1 MTQLTVPPRF
11 DFAPGGPY
19 LPLPPRSDPRVA
31 KSSAILF
38 TPDDAPTPAA
48 LTEWLARQADIV
60 LTISDINELMAM
72 SMRGRP
78 RVVAFD
84 ARTSPELVY
93 AACRRL
99 KHDSYT
105 SVVPAMILSGDEDS
119 VFAAAFLAGAD
130 EVVREH
136 LAEPEKLIRL
146 DAMLRRS
153 DRDLVVHPSTRL
165 PGAVEIEADR
175 KSTRLNSSHG

>member
-1 MTQLTVPPRF
+1 M
-11 DFAPGGPY
+11 
-19 LPLPPRSDPRVA
+19 A

-48 LTEWLARQADIV
+48 LTKWLAKQADTV
-60 LTISDINELMAM
+60 LTISDTNELMAI

-84 ARTSPELVY
+84 ARTKHEQVF

-99 KHDSYT
+99 KLDSYT
-105 SVVPAMILSGDEDS
+105 SVVPTVILSGDGDE
-119 VFAAAFLAGAD
+119 VFAAAFMAGAD
-130 EVVREH
+130 EVVRER
-136 LAEPEKLIRL
+136 LAESEKLIRL

-165 PGAVEIEADR
+165 PGAVEIEAEVEID
-175 KSTRLNSSHG
+175 G